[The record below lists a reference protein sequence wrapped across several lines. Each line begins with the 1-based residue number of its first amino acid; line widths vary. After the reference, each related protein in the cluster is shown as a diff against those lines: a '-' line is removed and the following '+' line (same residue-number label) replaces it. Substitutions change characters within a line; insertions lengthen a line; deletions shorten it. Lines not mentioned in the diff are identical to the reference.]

1 MTSLEQPTNKNRG
14 QIIKITV
21 SILVILVLVLAGIAG
36 WLFVDSTSA
45 VNQYVS
51 DVDNQY
57 KDIVAGNN
65 LDQPNIELRSVM
77 FGDLLNPK
85 YKRTKELTTKYDELA
100 DQLRAYT
107 AAMELHNQLVEQF
120 NQGIQG
126 DEILNSQMLETAN
139 ELAKVIKKYYPDN
152 IEEIAAAES
161 LCQTIAS
168 STNFGDI
175 SVEVNR
181 VLHANDEWLGGERD
195 DIEAKRLEFQQAI
208 NSL

>member
-1 MTSLEQPTNKNRG
+1 MANLEQPTNKKRG

-21 SILVILVLVLAGIAG
+21 IVLVILVLVLAGIAG

-65 LDQPNIELRSVM
+65 LDQPNIELRSVT

-85 YKRTKELTTKYDELA
+85 YKRTKELTTKYNELA

-139 ELAKVIKKYYPDN
+139 KLAEAIKKYYPDN

>member
-1 MTSLEQPTNKNRG
+1 MANLEQPTNKKRG

-21 SILVILVLVLAGIAG
+21 IVLVILALVLAGIAG

-65 LDQPNIELRSVM
+65 LDQPNIELRSVT

-85 YKRTKELTTKYDELA
+85 YKRTKELTTKYNELA

-139 ELAKVIKKYYPDN
+139 KLAEAIKKYYPDN

>member
-1 MTSLEQPTNKNRG
+1 MTSLEQPTNKKQG

-21 SILVILVLVLAGIAG
+21 IVLVILVLVLAGIAG

-65 LDQPNIELRSVM
+65 LDQPNIELRSVT

-85 YKRTKELTTKYDELA
+85 YKRTKELTTKYNELA

-139 ELAKVIKKYYPDN
+139 KLAEAIKKYYPDN

>member
-1 MTSLEQPTNKNRG
+1 MTNLEQPTNKKRG

-21 SILVILVLVLAGIAG
+21 IVLVILALVLAGIAG

-65 LDQPNIELRSVM
+65 LDQPNIELRSVT

-85 YKRTKELTTKYDELA
+85 YKRTEELTTKYNELA

-139 ELAKVIKKYYPDN
+139 KLAEAIKKYYPDN

>member
-1 MTSLEQPTNKNRG
+1 MTNLEQPTNKKRG

-21 SILVILVLVLAGIAG
+21 IVLVILALVLAGIAG

-65 LDQPNIELRSVM
+65 LDQPNIELRSVT

-85 YKRTKELTTKYDELA
+85 YKRTKELTTKYNELA

-139 ELAKVIKKYYPDN
+139 KLAEAIKKYYPDN

>member
-1 MTSLEQPTNKNRG
+1 MTSLEQPTNKKRG

-77 FGDLLNPK
+77 FGDLLNSK
-85 YKRTKELTTKYDELA
+85 YKRTKELTTKYNELA

>member
-1 MTSLEQPTNKNRG
+1 MTSLEQPTNKKRG

-57 KDIVAGNN
+57 KDNVAGNN
-65 LDQPNIELRSVM
+65 LGQPNIELRSVM

-85 YKRTKELTTKYDELA
+85 YKRTKELTTKYNELA

>member
-1 MTSLEQPTNKNRG
+1 MTSLEQPTNKKRG

-21 SILVILVLVLAGIAG
+21 IVLVILVLVLAGIAG

-65 LDQPNIELRSVM
+65 LDQPNIELRSVT

-85 YKRTKELTTKYDELA
+85 YKRTKELTTKYNELA

-139 ELAKVIKKYYPDN
+139 KLAEAIKKYYPDN

>member
-1 MTSLEQPTNKNRG
+1 MTNLEQPTNKKRG

-21 SILVILVLVLAGIAG
+21 IVLVILALVLAGIAG
-36 WLFVDSTSA
+36 WLFVDSASA

-65 LDQPNIELRSVM
+65 LDQPNIELRSVT

-85 YKRTKELTTKYDELA
+85 YKRTKELTTKYNELA

-139 ELAKVIKKYYPDN
+139 KLAEAIKKYYPDN

>member
-1 MTSLEQPTNKNRG
+1 MANLEQPTNKKRG

-21 SILVILVLVLAGIAG
+21 IVLVILVLVLAGIAG
-36 WLFVDSTSA
+36 WLFVDSASA

-65 LDQPNIELRSVM
+65 LDQPNIELRSVT

-85 YKRTKELTTKYDELA
+85 YKRTKELTTKYNELA

-139 ELAKVIKKYYPDN
+139 KLAEAIKKYYPDN

>member
-1 MTSLEQPTNKNRG
+1 MTSLEQPTNKKRG

-77 FGDLLNPK
+77 FGDLLNSK
-85 YKRTKELTTKYDELA
+85 YKRTKELTTKYNELA

-181 VLHANDEWLGGERD
+181 VLHANDEWLGGERN

>member
-1 MTSLEQPTNKNRG
+1 MTSLEQPTNKKRG

-85 YKRTKELTTKYDELA
+85 YKRTKELTTKYNELA

>member
-1 MTSLEQPTNKNRG
+1 MANLEQPTNKKRG

-21 SILVILVLVLAGIAG
+21 IVLVILALVLAGIAG

-65 LDQPNIELRSVM
+65 LDQPNIELRSVT

-85 YKRTKELTTKYDELA
+85 YKRTEELTTKYNELA

-139 ELAKVIKKYYPDN
+139 KLAEAIKKYYPDN

>member
-1 MTSLEQPTNKNRG
+1 MTSLEQPTNKKRG

-65 LDQPNIELRSVM
+65 LGQPNIELRSVM

-85 YKRTKELTTKYDELA
+85 YKRTKELTTKYNELA